1 MINIRAARQDETLL
15 LRDIGLR
22 AWASAVSGIDVNPA
36 MQAAAEAAFES
47 FAVNH
52 WLTISVVED
61 DGVMAGWAAREKL
74 DETITDF
81 WIDPDHQRRG
91 LGTALLAAV
100 EADIL
105 HQGFDTAELQTHA
118 RNAAIAFFERG
129 GYTIRWLSVAYSPK
143 LDRDVETVGLS
154 KRLDGEDDDGVYGM
168 TSRLQ

>member
-1 MINIRAARQDETLL
+1 MISIRAARQEEALL

-22 AWASAVSGIDVNPA
+22 AWASAVSGIDVSPA

-61 DGVMAGWAAREKL
+61 DGVPAGWAAREKL
-74 DETITDF
+74 DETISDF
-81 WIDPDHQRRG
+81 WIDPDYQRRG
-91 LGTALLAAV
+91 LGTALMVAL

-118 RNAAIAFFERG
+118 RNAAIAFFERS
-129 GYTIRWLSVAYSPK
+129 GYSIRWLSVAYSPK

-154 KRLDGEDDDGVYGM
+154 KRLDGGDDTGVYGM